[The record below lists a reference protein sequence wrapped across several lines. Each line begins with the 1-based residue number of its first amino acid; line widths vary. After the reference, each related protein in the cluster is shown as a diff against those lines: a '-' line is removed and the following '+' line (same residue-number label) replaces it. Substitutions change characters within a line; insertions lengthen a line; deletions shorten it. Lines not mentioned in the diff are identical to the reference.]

1 MSAIKAGD
9 LVMVVRG
16 SPCCGSTHAIGT
28 AFVVDSVAIA
38 LGTCRHCGA
47 NETSLSARTGKRSE
61 RGLVACL
68 VSRLIRIDPPALPE
82 SVETE
87 REVVA

>member
-9 LVMVVRG
+9 LVMVVR
-16 SPCCGSTHAIGT
+16 PTCCGLTFGIGHT
-28 AFVVDSVAIA
+28 FVAKSVDTSEGCC
-38 LGTCRHCGA
+38 LHCGR
-47 NETSLSARTGKRSE
+47 SLDGY
-61 RGLVACL
+61 G
-68 VSRLIRIDPPALPE
+68 VSDNTLTWASYRLIRIDPPALPQ